1 MIKKIRSYLQYGNRF
16 CGIEHTIKNEKEI
29 IISTILI
36 QSKKEIDIE
45 SFFETYTVEEACQKI
60 KKKQHVSLVINND
73 KVISKQIESEQK
85 TPLKLIQ
92 KAFPNININD
102 FFYEVLS
109 EENIHF
115 VSLCRKSYVQEIID
129 AYKKLNIF
137 IISVSMGNSS
147 ISVIKSF
154 IDSNVVY
161 TSNSKIL
168 IENDMITKIEKNNYL
183 EDNNYNIN
191 GLTVSGIG
199 LLSFSA
205 ALNTLLKVNITKTN
219 LDAIKTT
226 LLSDFKQ
233 IRFFQQFLK
242 FAGLFLLLGLLINFL
257 MFNYYFNK
265 VNELTQVS
273 EINNST
279 KAKIIKLN
287 ASVSK
292 KQKMVEDLLKSNGS
306 KSSFYVNVIIH
317 SLPKSILLSEFN
329 YQPLLKRVKS
339 EKQIE
344 INKNSITIFGV
355 SNDSE
360 IFSIWINQLE
370 QQNWIEKIDIIAYGL
385 SASNTSDFKI
395 KIILDDE

>member
-1 MIKKIRSYLQYGNRF
+1 MIKKTRSYLQYGNRF

-45 SFFETYTVEEACQKI
+45 SYFEAQTVEEACQKI

-73 KVISKQIESEQK
+73 KVISKKIESEQK
-85 TPLKLIQ
+85 APLKLIQ

-168 IENDMITKIEKNNYL
+168 IENDVITKIIKDNYF
-183 EDNNYNIN
+183 EDYNYNLN
-191 GLTVSGIG
+191 GLTISGTG

-242 FAGLFLLLGLLINFL
+242 FAGLFLLLGLLINFF

-279 KAKIIKLN
+279 KAKILKLN

-306 KSSFYVNVIIH
+306 KSSFYVNTITH

-344 INKNSITIFGV
+344 INKNSITVFGV
-355 SNDSE
+355 SNDSR
-360 IFSIWINQLE
+360 IFSTWINQLE
-370 QQNWIEKIDIIAYGL
+370 QQNWIEKVDIIAYGL
-385 SASNTSDFKI
+385 SSSTTSEFKI